1 MTSYGLKD
9 RILEIEIGL
18 SGIDREKDYAVYE
31 DLLTKLYF
39 LLISNEGIRY
49 FQPIYDKKGAK
60 KAQVAKEPE
69 DYLSELWIE
78 VRTRYNPEKGHL
90 LHFIS
95 SRMEGRIIDDGR
107 KGGGLTGMSRDP
119 QKREGISIIS
129 NDQPVQ
135 GEEGTIRGAGILDS
149 VRDYGEEYEGEL
161 SKDLIMDAQLHELAS
176 QILHFSDR
184 HKGQKTGKRKK
195 MYYGLFYSTDIINF
209 LKSTADKNA
218 FQHERDTLDAMH
230 FNYTNFCTAKAEKYS
245 LPGEMSI
252 VSIRKKEL
260 ALNADVLPADKVT
273 DNNKSTALDVP
284 LQNEVVRGYMERE
297 ENYSVS
303 SANISQ
309 QVKKYRKDMYYGLR
323 DKDLSYAEIVYPD

>member
-1 MTSYGLKD
+1 MASNGLKD

-18 SGIDREKDYAVYE
+18 SEIDKERDYAVYE
-31 DLLTKLYF
+31 DLLTKLYI

-49 FQPIYDKKGAK
+49 FQSIYDKKEAK

-78 VRTRYNPEKGHL
+78 VRLLYNPEKGHL

-95 SRMEGRIIDDGR
+95 SRMESRIIDDER
-107 KGGGLTGMSRDP
+107 KGGGLTGIPRDS
-119 QKREGISIIS
+119 QKREGISIS
-129 NDQPVQ
+129 STDQSVQ
-135 GEEGTIRGAGILDS
+135 GEEGTIRGASILDT
-149 VRDYGEEYEGEL
+149 VNDYGEENKGEL

-184 HKGQKTGKRKK
+184 HRDQKKGKRKK

-209 LKSTADKNA
+209 LKRTGDINA
-218 FQHERDTLDAMH
+218 FQHERDTLEAMH
-230 FNYTNFCTAKAEKYS
+230 FNYTNFCTSKAEKYS
-245 LPGEMSI
+245 LPGEMSV
-252 VSIRKKEL
+252 VSIRKKGL

-273 DNNKSTALDVP
+273 DKNKSAALDVP

-297 ENYSVS
+297 ENFSIS

-309 QVKKYRKDMYYGLR
+309 QVKDYRKEMYYGLR